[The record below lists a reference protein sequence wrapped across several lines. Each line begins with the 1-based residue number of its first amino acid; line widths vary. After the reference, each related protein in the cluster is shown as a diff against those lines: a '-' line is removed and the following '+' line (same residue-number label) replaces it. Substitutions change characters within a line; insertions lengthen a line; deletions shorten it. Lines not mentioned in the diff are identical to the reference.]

1 MERVGIYGGT
11 FDPIHNGHLAIAEEA
26 CWALGLVRLYVVPAA
41 RQPLKNGP
49 QGASPE
55 QRLAMAQL
63 ACADNPHLVV
73 SDLELRRPPPSYT
86 IDTLRS
92 FRDLLGS
99 AAELYFILGADA
111 LASLGLWHRA
121 REIVD
126 LAQLAALTRP
136 GATLDLDQLE
146 REIPGMMART
156 TLIEGPL
163 LDISG
168 TDLRRRLAEGRPVRY
183 QLPEAVRE
191 YVQAHGLYRE
201 NTDD

>member
-26 CWALGLVRLYVVPAA
+26 CWALGLARLYVVPAA

-63 ACADNPHLVV
+63 ACADNPRLVV

-86 IDTLRS
+86 VDTLRS
-92 FRDLLGS
+92 FRELLGS
-99 AAELYFILGADA
+99 AVELYFILGADA
-111 LASLGLWHRA
+111 LASLSRWHRA
-121 REIVD
+121 HEIID
-126 LAQLAALTRP
+126 LARLAALTRP
-136 GATLDLDQLE
+136 GVTLDLEQLE

-191 YVQAHGLYRE
+191 YVQAHGLYSE
-201 NTDD
+201 NNDD